1 MAADLPELTDF
12 PSHYREGIRYC
23 DTDRQGHVN
32 NAVFVVLFES
42 GRVNI
47 LLNPDAPVLPDGCSF
62 MLARMA
68 IDFRREISWPGE
80 VTIGTRIAALGNSS
94 IRLEQALFQHGLC
107 VASAESV
114 AVMADNATRRSTPLP
129 EQARGV
135 LSRYLKA

>member
-1 MAADLPELTDF
+1 MSDLLELKDF
-12 PSHYREGIRYC
+12 PSHYREQVRYC

-47 LLNPDAPVLPDGCSF
+47 LLNPDTPILPEGCSF

-68 IDFRREISWPGE
+68 IDFRREINWPGE
-80 VTIGTRIAALGNSS
+80 VTIGTRVAALGNSS
-94 IRLEQALFQHGLC
+94 IRLEQALFQDGVC

-129 EQARGV
+129 DTARAV
-135 LSRYLKA
+135 LSQLLKS